1 MKAQEDTNTTT
12 LGQTEKVS
20 PIKSF
25 RSNPD
30 VENFYR
36 FIYENG
42 LRKEAKSCLDAVAK
56 VINPPRKKTRG
67 RKKKVQ

>member
-1 MKAQEDTNTTT
+1 MENNETNNPE
-12 LGQTEKVS
+12 LEQVEKVS

-36 FIYENG
+36 FVYENN
-42 LRKEAKSCLDAVAK
+42 LRKEAKACFEAIVDVLRPV
-56 VINPPRKKTRG
+56 KKNRG
-67 RKKKVQ
+67 RKKKTVQ